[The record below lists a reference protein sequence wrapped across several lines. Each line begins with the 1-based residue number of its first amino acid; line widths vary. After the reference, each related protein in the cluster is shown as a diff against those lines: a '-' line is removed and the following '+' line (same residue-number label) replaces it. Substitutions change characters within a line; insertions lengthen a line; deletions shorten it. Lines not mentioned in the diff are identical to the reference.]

1 MLSDISRL
9 YLCDILKPFF
19 HGYALGV
26 KAILLVLDIIF
37 VLYVS

>member
-9 YLCDILKPFF
+9 CVCDIFKPFF

-37 VLYVS
+37 LYVS